1 MQVWLENVN
10 FWLFS
15 LLFFH
20 HEQVMGVTGSK
31 TGQGINEEYSLLE
44 EEEEEK
50 SGSGNK
56 SDNEKENEKK
66 SLKEKMQAMQEI
78 TLVRYFYQNWLTH
91 PT

>member
-1 MQVWLENVN
+1 
-10 FWLFS
+10 
-15 LLFFH
+15 
-20 HEQVMGVTGSK
+20 MGVTGGN
-31 TGQGINEEYSLLE
+31 GQGINEEYSLLE

-78 TLVRYFYQNWLTH
+78 TLVRYFYQN
-91 PT
+91 

>member
-1 MQVWLENVN
+1 
-10 FWLFS
+10 
-15 LLFFH
+15 
-20 HEQVMGVTGSK
+20 MGVTGGK

-66 SLKEKMQAMQEI
+66 SLKEKMQAMQM
-78 TLVRYFYQNWLTH
+78 YK
-91 PT
+91 